1 MLQCMGNT
9 MWVVEKQQQD
19 KSSLE
24 VRLHDGK
31 ITQRRHHNKSNGT
44 LRCVTHT
51 HTALPLRQLLR
62 QFHLLHFPQPIG
74 IHITFLHLLLSISSA
89 LLHRRSAVL
98 KDRRKSPYGEDSA
111 WCQGTNKTSWFDH
124 SGRACACARLG
135 APTPLHRAMGA
146 IHSRNRPGP

>member
-1 MLQCMGNT
+1 MPIYDTVMLQCMGNT

-51 HTALPLRQLLR
+51 HSATSQTASP
-62 QFHLLHFPQPIG
+62 
-74 IHITFLHLLLSISSA
+74 SISSSSFS
-89 LLHRRSAVL
+89 SAYWHPHNVSSSSTVNFL
-98 KDRRKSPYGEDSA
+98 R
-111 WCQGTNKTSWFDH
+111 T
-124 SGRACACARLG
+124 L
-135 APTPLHRAMGA
+135 TPPERGFE
-146 IHSRNRPGP
+146 G